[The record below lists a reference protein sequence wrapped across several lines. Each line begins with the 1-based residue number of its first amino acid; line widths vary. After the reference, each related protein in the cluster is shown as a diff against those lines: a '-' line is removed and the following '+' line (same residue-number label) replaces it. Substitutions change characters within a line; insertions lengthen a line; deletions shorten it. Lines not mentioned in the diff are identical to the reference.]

1 MDLELSGKRAIVTGG
16 SRGIGLAV
24 ADLLAAEG
32 ADVALLAR
40 DRDALARAAA
50 HVGRHGTRVLA
61 QPADTRDDDAVR
73 AAVAVVVDAFGG
85 IDVLVNAAA
94 QPAGGSAPP
103 LPELTDDA
111 LRAEVETKVLGY
123 LRCARAV
130 APHMAAQG
138 WGRIV
143 NVSGLNARST
153 GSLVGSVRNVAV
165 AAMTKN
171 LADELG
177 PSGINVTVVH
187 PGATLTERTDGLLA
201 DLAARGGTTPQ
212 EAAARFAAGTSI
224 GRMVTAAEVADVV
237 AFLASPRSVAITGDA
252 IAVGGGA
259 RGAIHY

>member
-1 MDLELSGKRAIVTGG
+1 MDLELTGKRALVTGG

-24 ADLLAAEG
+24 ADRLAAEG

-40 DRDALARAAA
+40 GRDALEHAAT

-61 QPADTRDDDAVR
+61 RPTDTRDDDAVR
-73 AAVAVVVDAFGG
+73 AAVAAVVDTFGG
-85 IDVLVNAAA
+85 IDILVNAAA
-94 QPAGGSAPP
+94 QPAGGSPPP
-103 LPELTDDA
+103 LPQLTDDT
-111 LRAEVETKVLGY
+111 LRAEIETKVLGY

-130 APHMAAQG
+130 EPHMVTQG
-138 WGRIV
+138 WGRII
-143 NVSGLNARST
+143 NISGLNARST

-187 PGATLTERTDGLLA
+187 PGATLTERTEHLPA
-201 DLAARGGTTPQ
+201 DLTDRY
-212 EAAARFAAGTSI
+212 AAGTSI